1 MVESINVIATLALS
15 ATHGGGKRSWDRYGI
30 ETHQHDK
37 RLKASV
43 RGLLKKKISS
53 S

>member
-1 MVESINVIATLALS
+1 MIESIDVIATPALS

-30 ETHQHDK
+30 ETHRHDK

-43 RGLLKKKISS
+43 RGLLRKKTSS